1 MSAHYFN
8 PQEMINKTIIFDER
22 PAASVASSFHVAY
35 GIDQNF
41 LFGCG
46 VSITSVL
53 LHNNDVSFVF
63 HVFID
68 DIPDADIQRLSQLAK
83 SYHTCIQIHLV
94 NCERL
99 KVLPTTKNWSIAM
112 YFRFVIADYFIDQ
125 QDKILYLDA
134 DIACQGTLKPLITM
148 DLANNVAAVVTER
161 DANWWSLRAQSLQ
174 CNELEKGYFNSGVL
188 LINTLAWAQE
198 SVSAKAMSMLAD
210 KAVASRLTYMDQD
223 ILNLILLGKVKF
235 IDDKYNTPF
244 SLNYELKKSF
254 ICPINDETV
263 LIHYVGPTKPWHYW
277 AGYPSARPFIKAK
290 EASPWKNEPLMR
302 PINSNYARYCAKH
315 NFKQNKPINGIM
327 NYIYYF
333 YLKIIK

>member
-1 MSAHYFN
+1 M
-8 PQEMINKTIIFDER
+8 
-22 PAASVASSFHVAY
+22 
-35 GIDQNF
+35 
-41 LFGCG
+41 
-46 VSITSVL
+46 
-53 LHNNDVSFVF
+53 SFVF

-68 DIPDADIQRLSQLAK
+68 DIPEADIQRLAQLAK
-83 SYHTCIQIHLV
+83 SYRTCIQIHLV

-99 KVLPTTKNWSIAM
+99 KALPTTKNWSIAM

-134 DIACQGTLKPLITM
+134 DIACQGNLKPLITM

-161 DANWWSLRAQSLQ
+161 DANWWSLRGQSLQ

-210 KAVASRLTYMDQD
+210 KAIVSRLTYMDQD

-235 IDDKYNTPF
+235 IDAKYNTQF

-254 ICPINDETV
+254 VCPINDETV
-263 LIHYVGPTKPWHYW
+263 LIHYVGPTKPGITGPVIQVRNLLSKPKKH
-277 AGYPSARPFIKAK
+277 RPGK
-290 EASPWKNEPLMR
+290 
-302 PINSNYARYCAKH
+302 
-315 NFKQNKPINGIM
+315 M
-327 NYIYYF
+327 NR
-333 YLKIIK
+333 

>member
-1 MSAHYFN
+1 MFLTLNQQLLPFAWKEDQQHEDPN
-8 PQEMINKTIIFDER
+8 D
-22 PAASVASSFHVAY
+22 SVPIRTLNYQVSCPHRMKAY
-35 GIDQNF
+35 EQALDY
-41 LFGCG
+41 
-46 VSITSVL
+46 ITS
-53 LHNNDVSFVF
+53 HDDVWV
-63 HVFID
+63 
-68 DIPDADIQRLSQLAK
+68 
-83 SYHTCIQIHLV
+83 
-94 NCERL
+94 
-99 KVLPTTKNWSIAM
+99 TTG
-112 YFRFVIADYFIDQ
+112 REIADYFIDQ

-134 DIACQGTLKPLITM
+134 DIACQGNLKPLITM

-161 DANWWSLRAQSLQ
+161 DANWWSLRGQSLQ

-210 KAVASRLTYMDQD
+210 KAIVSRLTYMDQD

-235 IDDKYNTPF
+235 IDAKYNTQF

-254 ICPINDETV
+254 VCPINDETV

-277 AGYPSARPFIKAK
+277 AGYPSAQPFIKAK

-302 PINSNYARYCAKH
+302 PVNSNYARYCAKH

>member
-8 PQEMINKTIIFDER
+8 PQEMINKTIIFDES
-22 PAASVASSFHVAY
+22 PEASVASSFHVAY

-68 DIPDADIQRLSQLAK
+68 DIPEADIQRLSQLAK

-99 KVLPTTKNWSIAM
+99 KALPTTKNWSIAM

-134 DIACQGTLKPLITM
+134 DIACQ
-148 DLANNVAAVVTER
+148 
-161 DANWWSLRAQSLQ
+161 
-174 CNELEKGYFNSGVL
+174 
-188 LINTLAWAQE
+188 
-198 SVSAKAMSMLAD
+198 
-210 KAVASRLTYMDQD
+210 
-223 ILNLILLGKVKF
+223 
-235 IDDKYNTPF
+235 
-244 SLNYELKKSF
+244 
-254 ICPINDETV
+254 ET
-263 LIHYVGPTKPWHYW
+263 
-277 AGYPSARPFIKAK
+277 
-290 EASPWKNEPLMR
+290 
-302 PINSNYARYCAKH
+302 
-315 NFKQNKPINGIM
+315 
-327 NYIYYF
+327 
-333 YLKIIK
+333 

>member
-1 MSAHYFN
+1 MPTIFN

-22 PAASVASSFHVAY
+22 PEASVASSFHVAY

-63 HVFID
+63 HVFLLMISLTP
-68 DIPDADIQRLSQLAK
+68 ISSVYPNWRK

-99 KVLPTTKNWSIAM
+99 KVLPTTKKIGLLPCISV
-112 YFRFVIADYFIDQ
+112 FVIADYFIDQ
-125 QDKILYLDA
+125 QDKILYPDA

-174 CNELEKGYFNSGVL
+174 CNELEKGL
-188 LINTLAWAQE
+188 L
-198 SVSAKAMSMLAD
+198 
-210 KAVASRLTYMDQD
+210 
-223 ILNLILLGKVKF
+223 
-235 IDDKYNTPF
+235 
-244 SLNYELKKSF
+244 
-254 ICPINDETV
+254 
-263 LIHYVGPTKPWHYW
+263 
-277 AGYPSARPFIKAK
+277 
-290 EASPWKNEPLMR
+290 
-302 PINSNYARYCAKH
+302 
-315 NFKQNKPINGIM
+315 
-327 NYIYYF
+327 
-333 YLKIIK
+333 

>member
-174 CNELEKGYFNSGVL
+174 
-188 LINTLAWAQE
+188 
-198 SVSAKAMSMLAD
+198 SV
-210 KAVASRLTYMDQD
+210 
-223 ILNLILLGKVKF
+223 
-235 IDDKYNTPF
+235 
-244 SLNYELKKSF
+244 
-254 ICPINDETV
+254 
-263 LIHYVGPTKPWHYW
+263 
-277 AGYPSARPFIKAK
+277 
-290 EASPWKNEPLMR
+290 
-302 PINSNYARYCAKH
+302 
-315 NFKQNKPINGIM
+315 
-327 NYIYYF
+327 
-333 YLKIIK
+333 